1 MTPPAA
7 PSFLAATIARARRV
21 PAGRWVTIAALLLIA
36 AQVAWRAIYVSQSWF
51 LVDDF
56 YFLSDI
62 ATGQADAAWY
72 FRVHQGHFMPLSFVL
87 VKLASMFG
95 AFPWTAAAIE
105 ICVMQALAGLAC
117 WWMLRTLFGNRPQ
130 ILVPLT
136 LYLFSPITMPALTWW
151 AVAINQLPN
160 QIAVF
165 SAVAA
170 HVMHARSKRW
180 AHALLA
186 AAFLVLGFASY
197 TKTALLPVMLAIL
210 SVGYFAQGNLGRR
223 VVTVVREQWRAWV
236 LYLATSLGFV
246 TIYLAKR
253 PPSGALSG
261 SFIELMSTTV
271 LSSFGSALVGG
282 PWTWSPFGAGPIMYG
297 TPPELGVVLAWLLI
311 VATTF
316 FLWATRTHTLRALW
330 MPLVY
335 LAASIAF
342 VYLGRSFVLGLIGG
356 VRVGQSIQ
364 YVADSMPFVV
374 LALALMMM
382 TLQGAVEPSEPRRR
396 TLLTVRPP
404 RTLVA
409 VVAAAVMVG
418 SVVST
423 ARMAKIW
430 NSDYPE
436 RAFVENASAQIARD
450 KPLLADVPV
459 PDRIVDPLAAPRNLL
474 STHLAPLGSDLR
486 TTSIGT
492 DLSTLT
498 VEGDVVPAMVDGDPR
513 TSRDESGSCPYPVE
527 DTETLIRFP
536 GVINFPLWMA
546 VTYRSDTNGNIP
558 LTIGLKSPRIVPI
571 ERGQHTLFIA
581 TTGSYDRIYLRPL
594 VGQRICV
601 SAIRIGQLVPEA
613 SP

>member
-7 PSFLAATIARARRV
+7 PRFLTATIARARHI
-21 PAGRWVTIAALLLIA
+21 PAGRWVTIVALGLIA

-62 ATGQADAAWY
+62 ATDQDDAAWY

-105 ICVMQALAGLAC
+105 ICAMQALAGLAC

-130 ILVPLT
+130 ILVPLA
-136 LYLFSPITMPALTWW
+136 LYLVSPITMPALTWW

-165 SAVAA
+165 CAIAA
-170 HVMHARSKRW
+170 HVMHARSQRW
-180 AHALLA
+180 SHALLA

-210 SVGYFAQGNLGRR
+210 SVAYFANGKVGHR
-223 VVTVVREQWRAWV
+223 VVTVVQTQWRAWV
-236 LYLATSLGFV
+236 LYLAISLGFV
-246 TIYLAKR
+246 TTYLSKR

-261 SFIELMSTTV
+261 SFAELMSTTV

-282 PWTWSPFGAGPIMYG
+282 PWNWSPFGDGPIMYG

-311 VATTF
+311 VATVF
-316 FLWATRTHTLRALW
+316 VLWATRTRTLRALW
-330 MPLVY
+330 MPVVY
-335 LAASIAF
+335 LAASIVF

-356 VRVGQSIQ
+356 VRAGQSIQ

-382 TLQGAVEPSEPRRR
+382 SLQGAVEPSEPRHH
-396 TLLTVRPP
+396 TLLKRRPP
-404 RTLVA
+404 SAVLA
-409 VVAAAVMVG
+409 VVAAAVAIG

-423 ARMAKIW
+423 ARMATIW
-430 NSDYPE
+430 NSDYAE
-436 RAFVENASAQIARD
+436 RGFVQNASAQIARD

-459 PDRIVDPLAAPRNLL
+459 PGRIVDPLAAPRNLL
-474 STHLAPLGSDLR
+474 STHLAPLGRDLR
-486 TTSIGT
+486 TTLMGT

-498 VEGDVVPAMVDGDPR
+498 VEGDVVPAVVDASPR
-513 TSRDESGSCPYPVE
+513 TSRDESGDCPYPVQ

-536 GVINFPLWMA
+536 GVIDFPLWMA
-546 VTYRSDTNGNIP
+546 VKYRSSTTGEVP
-558 LTIGLKSPRIVPI
+558 MTIGFQSPRIVPI

-581 TTGSYDRIYLRPL
+581 TTGAYDRVYLQAL
-594 VGQRICV
+594 VGQRLCV
-601 SAIRIGQLVPEA
+601 SSIRIGQLLPEA
-613 SP
+613 SQ